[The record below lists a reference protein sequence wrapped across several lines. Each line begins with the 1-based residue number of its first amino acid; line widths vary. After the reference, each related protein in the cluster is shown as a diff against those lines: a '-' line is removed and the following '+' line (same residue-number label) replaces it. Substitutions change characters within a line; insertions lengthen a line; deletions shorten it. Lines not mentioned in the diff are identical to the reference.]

1 MSDDQNLPI
10 QDQPFDGIREDDN
23 PLPNW
28 WKSIFYACILFAVGY
43 MVVMHTDF
51 LVHARTPQAVL
62 EAEISAMK
70 ARQDSIR
77 ALRPPFVYAEMTAQR
92 NDATLLAAGRKMF
105 VANCVAC
112 HAAGG
117 AGNIGPNLTDDFWLH
132 GGRIDSVAM
141 TIQNGVPS
149 KGMPTWGNQFDDD
162 QIKTL
167 AIFVKSLRGSHP
179 ANPKAPQ
186 GVLDTL

>member
-1 MSDDQNLPI
+1 MSHDESLPI
-10 QDQPFDGIREDDN
+10 QDKQFDGISEDDN

-28 WKSIFYACILFAVGY
+28 WKSIAYASIVFAIGY
-43 MVVMHTDF
+43 MVLMHTDF
-51 LVHARTPQAVL
+51 LVHIPSPQDRFQ
-62 EAEISAMK
+62 AEIHAMRY
-70 ARQDSIR
+70 RQDSIR
-77 ALRPPFVYAEMTAQR
+77 ALRPPFVFAEMTALRQDKDR
-92 NDATLLAAGRKMF
+92 LAAGRKLF
-105 VANCVAC
+105 EANCVAC

-167 AIFVKSLRGSHP
+167 AIFVKSLHGTHP